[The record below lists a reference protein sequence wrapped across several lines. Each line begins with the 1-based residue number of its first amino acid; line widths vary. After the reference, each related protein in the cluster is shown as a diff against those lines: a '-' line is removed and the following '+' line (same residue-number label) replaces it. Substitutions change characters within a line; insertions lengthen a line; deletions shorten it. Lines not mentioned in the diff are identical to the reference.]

1 MLIHGLDY
9 ATGEV
14 VPVAVLSDGT
24 PASAS
29 LNTPEL
35 IASQKAVLNGL
46 IMLSNELIPAP
57 TVPQQATIDEMVAA
71 EAAL

>member
-9 ATGEV
+9 ATGKE

-29 LNTPEL
+29 LTTL
-35 IASQKAVLNGL
+35 TLTASQKAILNGL
-46 IMLSNELIPAP
+46 IMLSNELIPVP